1 MNYFVENPKNYIRK
15 YNENKDVTNYTNEIK
30 KLNNLNIEL
39 KHDNDKPPDYYQYNM
54 KNKTIVDFRLDT
66 YQNENNI
73 KSNMTILKEE
83 NNSDKTI
90 DEIKTNEDDF
100 QTNLNLILNKYKNK
114 QNYYNTTKKESDDN
128 KLNIETE
135 DINIKLDELTTDYK
149 KLPVIYKTLTRP
161 ISEGEKIDKIIKSIF
176 DNIKILNGQK
186 DNLENKKKNMNFK
199 QLKILE
205 TFANDLTDNNKIK
218 EENIEKYLIN
228 FFNKTNEFID
238 THMFIKDKK
247 KTKKGNLINPPKKN
261 DSLNILNIL
270 PKPPPKKKIIFE
282 LYYHQ
287 NKMIH

>member
-54 KNKTIVDFRLDT
+54 KNKTIADFRLDT

-238 THMFIKDKK
+238 THIFIKDKK

-270 PKPPPKKKIIFE
+270 PKPQIGRA
-282 LYYHQ
+282 HV
-287 NKMIH
+287 